1 MDKIVIETTFAN
13 SLFKCSLCNGLIH
26 LATVINECFH
36 RFCKLCIVNYFEKNH
51 NACPT
56 CQIIIVNPLQKLKFD
71 LTFQRLLYKL
81 YSGEIACK
89 SSLLPTNELTRIQ
102 IETKI
107 NVYLEYW
114 DISLDLFP
122 NESRTILSKCYLQ
135 CQAGTPLV
143 AIEKFLRIKHS
154 LSSTMKIDLFY
165 ESFLLDI
172 DSERLIDIC
181 YCFDITNKNS
191 SLVIRFTVSPY
202 GYKAIMKRI
211 RQSKQP
217 TPLKIDILEPIAN
230 SSLSSTSSVDSKL
243 KVKLC
248 RSQSS
253 TNDWYISQSKTPS
266 ELPDLI
272 NSCENRTDHKPISLK
287 KKTIL
292 NKPRRRRIRFIPTM
306 VRVPPSIFD
315 RLSNKQY
322 DFDIFQ
328 SNEMNVDNNL
338 TDIFDDVQ
346 QTSSNQKTVCKVPPY
361 TPETSSLYDN
371 APLDLSLK

>member
-1 MDKIVIETTFAN
+1 MDKIVIETSFAN

-56 CQIIIVNPLQKLKFD
+56 CQIIIVNPLQTLKFD

-81 YSGEIACK
+81 YSSEIACK
-89 SSLLPTNELTRIQ
+89 SSLLPTNESTRIQ

-107 NVYLEYW
+107 SVYLEYW

-135 CQAGTPLV
+135 CQAGTSLV

-154 LSSTMKIDLFY
+154 LSSTMK
-165 ESFLLDI
+165 
-172 DSERLIDIC
+172 
-181 YCFDITNKNS
+181 NS

-202 GYKAIMKRI
+202 GYQAIMKRI

-217 TPLKIDILEPIAN
+217 TPLKIDVLEPIAN

-328 SNEMNVDNNL
+328 SNEMDVDNNL

-361 TPETSSLYDN
+361 TPETSSFYDN